1 MSLPEEHVQYPR
13 RRYGADQD
21 RYDWPRTPRAATWP
35 NGAALACTIVVP
47 LEFHRLDPTGKPF
60 KHPGAM
66 QTAYPDLRHF
76 TTRDYGNRVGA
87 FRLLRALKEAGLT
100 ATFPVNAIL
109 LERVR
114 PLIDAIVRDG
124 HEIAA
129 YGWEADAL
137 HWSSLSIDEERALIA
152 KTRAAFDA
160 AGLKPRAWMSPAR
173 QQSFATLDLIREA
186 GFDVCLDWESDCAP
200 LALRTGHGAVVAV
213 STLNELD
220 DRKLLID
227 QRQSEAEWR
236 DQILEA
242 ARYSVT
248 AADREGAQSFAFT
261 LTPYVTGQPF
271 RIWAVRELLQM
282 LATMPGLWCASAS
295 AIADASRP

>member
-47 LEFHRLDPTGKPF
+47 LEFHRLDPAGKPF

-100 ATFPVNAIL
+100 ATFPVNASL
-109 LERVR
+109 LGRVR
-114 PLIDAIVRDG
+114 PLIDAIARDG

-137 HWSSLSIDEERALIA
+137 HWSGLSIDDERALIA

-160 AGLKPRAWMSPAR
+160 AGLAPRAWMSPAR

-186 GFDVCLDWESDCAP
+186 GFEVCLDWESDCAP
-200 LALRTGHGAVVAV
+200 LALRTAHGPIVCVP
-213 STLNELD
+213 TLNELD

-227 QRQSEAEWR
+227 QRQSESEWR
-236 DQILEA
+236 DQIREA
-242 ARYSVT
+242 AHYSIA

-261 LTPYVTGQPF
+261 LTPYVAGQPF
-271 RIWAVRELLQM
+271 RIWAVREILQM
-282 LATMPGLWCASAS
+282 LATMSGVWCAPAS
-295 AIADASRP
+295 AVADASRP

>member
-1 MSLPEEHVQYPR
+1 MSLPEEHVRYPR

-47 LEFHRLDPTGKPF
+47 LEFHRLDPAGKPF

-87 FRLLRALKEAGLT
+87 FRLLRALKDAGLT
-100 ATFPVNAIL
+100 ATFPINAIL
-109 LERVR
+109 LDRVR

-129 YGWEADAL
+129 YGWEADAI
-137 HWSSLSIDEERALIA
+137 HWSGLPIDEERALIA

-160 AGLKPRAWMSPAR
+160 AGLRLRTWMSPAR

-200 LALRTGHGAVVAV
+200 LALRTAHGSIV
-213 STLNELD
+213 SVPTLNELD

-227 QRQSEAEWR
+227 QRQSETEWR
-236 DQILEA
+236 DQIIEA
-242 ARYSVT
+242 ARYSIA

-261 LTPYVTGQPF
+261 LTPYVTGQAF
-271 RIWAVRELLQM
+271 RLWAVREALHA
-282 LATMPGLWCASAS
+282 LATTPGIWCAPAS
-295 AIADASRP
+295 AVADASFR